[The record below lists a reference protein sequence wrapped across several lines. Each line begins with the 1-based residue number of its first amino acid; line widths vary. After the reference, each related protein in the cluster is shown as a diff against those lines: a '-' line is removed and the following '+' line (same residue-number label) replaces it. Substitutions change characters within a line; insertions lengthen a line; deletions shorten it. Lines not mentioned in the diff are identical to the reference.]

1 MKQAL
6 FGFGGLLIGGLL
18 GGLIGYRLG
27 YQKAYSI
34 FGEEVDE
41 ALQDYQRAANTDSQD
56 VSGPEDENKVVSE
69 NSREGA
75 RFTESNPSQIDY
87 TGFYGTK
94 GVTEDDEEYVD
105 VTEVENEHPSDDERA
120 VQEMEKIAYERQENM
135 GKPPRIIS
143 IDQVGGLPSYISE
156 ECLFYYPESDVLCT
170 EDGAMIDEPGLL
182 VGQALDKYD
191 FRNSDETQIFVL
203 NYQLDTC
210 YDIQKVGG
218 LYEP

>member
-6 FGFGGLLIGGLL
+6 FGFGGLLIGSLL
-18 GGLIGYRLG
+18 GGFIGYRLG

-34 FGEEVDE
+34 FGEEANE
-41 ALQDYQRAANTDSQD
+41 SLQAYQRAVNTDNQD
-56 VSGPEDENKVVSE
+56 VSGSEDENKVVSE
-69 NSREGA
+69 NSRDAA
-75 RFTESNPSQIDY
+75 RATENNPSKTDY
-87 TGFYGTK
+87 TGFYGKKCGEVNGIPVIDT
-94 GVTEDDEEYVD
+94 TEI
-105 VTEVENEHPSDDERA
+105 ENDHPNDDERA
-120 VQEMEKIAYERQENM
+120 VQEMEKIEHERQENM

-143 IDQVGGLPSYISE
+143 IEQAGNLPAYINS

-182 VGQALDKYD
+182 VGQALDKYG
-191 FRNSDETQIFVL
+191 FRDSEETQIFVM

>member
-1 MKQAL
+1 MKQVL

-18 GGLIGYRLG
+18 GGFIGYKVG
-27 YQKAYSI
+27 YKKAYSI
-34 FGEEVDE
+34 FGEEADQ
-41 ALQDYQRAANTDSQD
+41 ALRDYQRTADTDSQG
-56 VSGPEDENKVVSE
+56 VPGSENQNVNVSE
-69 NSREGA
+69 NSREAA
-75 RFTESNPSQIDY
+75 RATESNPSKTDY
-87 TGFYGTK
+87 TAFYGQK
-94 GVTEDDEEYVD
+94 GVTEDGTEYVD
-105 VTEVENEHPSDDERA
+105 VSEVENDHPSDDERA
-120 VQEMEKIAYERQENM
+120 VQEAEKIAEERRENM

-143 IDQVGGLPSYISE
+143 IDQAGNLPAYVNS

-170 EDGAMIDEPGLL
+170 EDGDMIDEPGLL

-191 FRNSDETQIFVL
+191 FRGSEETQIFVM